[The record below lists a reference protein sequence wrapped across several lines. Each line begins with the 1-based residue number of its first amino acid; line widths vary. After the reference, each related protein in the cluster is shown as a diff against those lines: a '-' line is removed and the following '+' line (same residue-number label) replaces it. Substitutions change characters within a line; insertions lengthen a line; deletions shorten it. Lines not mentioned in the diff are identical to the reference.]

1 MKQPETENIYNRYTI
16 IVIKVKYIFSSAYS
30 ITQLVLVVIVLYKYS
45 NQKQQHNPGD
55 LAVATVIKSS
65 SWAQGL
71 YK

>member
-30 ITQLVLVVIVLYKYS
+30 ITQLVVIVLYKYS